1 MVFVPLHDASDIHK
15 CNSDQRESS
24 SSLLLEQYT
33 SSDKAPK
40 LRPQDPVDRAGQ
52 SWLSYEH
59 QVERA
64 TCLPHKTPHHTSQL
78 KKEWRIINVHVQ
90 ECFIIFFSSVG
101 VDQYHCKVDEV
112 GSRAGN
118 RVALNQLRKRWLGQ
132 VPSALKTLLTCNA
145 WEFVVFKLH
154 KIS

>member
-52 SWLSYEH
+52 TWLSYEH

-64 TCLPHKTPHHTSQL
+64 ARLPHKTPHHTSQL
-78 KKEWRIINVHVQ
+78 KKEWRIIAVQ
-90 ECFIIFFSSVG
+90 ECFNIIFSSAG
-101 VDQYHCKVDEV
+101 VDQYHCEVDEV
-112 GSRAGN
+112 GSWAGN
-118 RVALNQLRKRWLGQ
+118 RSALSQLGKRWLGQ
-132 VPSALKTLLTCNA
+132 VPSALKILLTCNV
-145 WEFVVFKLH
+145 WVFAAVFNH
-154 KIS
+154 HNFSY